1 MKTGIFLLRPLK
13 RMCNIM
19 SNRCE
24 WGYGMCTAPDTDCQF
39 WHGTFCEIDNFWEE
53 VHCNNNYNDYCNNQK

>member
-1 MKTGIFLLRPLK
+1 
-13 RMCNIM
+13 M

-39 WHGTFCEIDNFWEE
+39 WHGTFCKIDNFWEE